1 MAPDANTGDG
11 YVALSGTS
19 MATPGA
25 AGVAVLMFQ
34 ANPDLSPFDIRNIMQ
49 ETSTYRQCHYMLA
62 NEPCAEDAIPKN
74 RQNNVYGHGH
84 VNAQP
89 SVEEAANYYYELSMS
104 LNVSLN
110 SEYGIDNRVHVS
122 PGESVEFNLEG
133 AVQRVQWRTWDMRD
147 NWMDL
152 ADFNV
157 GDEQF
162 EVTHSLLVDRLKF
175 LPNNTIEGEQVILV
189 RAISEDKASTNL
201 AVGINII
208 GEEKIEKAGDGGSF
222 LGVVVGILALT
233 VLLLIGA
240 LGVTGW
246 KLRERG
252 YFDNDEYD
260 EEMEDAV
267 ESIMSDGTDDYDDD
281 GD

>member
-1 MAPDANTGDG
+1 
-11 YVALSGTS
+11 
-19 MATPGA
+19 
-25 AGVAVLMFQ
+25 
-34 ANPDLSPFDIRNIMQ
+34 
-49 ETSTYRQCHYMLA
+49 
-62 NEPCAEDAIPKN
+62 
-74 RQNNVYGHGH
+74 
-84 VNAQP
+84 
-89 SVEEAANYYYELSMS
+89 
-104 LNVSLN
+104 
-110 SEYGIDNRVHVS
+110 
-122 PGESVEFNLEG
+122 
-133 AVQRVQWRTWDMRD
+133 MRD